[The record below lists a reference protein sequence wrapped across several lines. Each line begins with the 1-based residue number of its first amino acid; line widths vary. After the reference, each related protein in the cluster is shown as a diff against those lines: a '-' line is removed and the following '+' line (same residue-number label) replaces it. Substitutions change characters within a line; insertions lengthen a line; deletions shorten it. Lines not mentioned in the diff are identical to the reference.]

1 MKNRV
6 AGGHFLINNE
16 TAVGTKCRAKRIKTV
31 DGFGNQIKKRR
42 VQPESL
48 LFNAG
53 YIQLCRYAVG
63 TRDLLKIMSN
73 TLSERSLATAAI
85 LKTHRPYKNTLPM
98 PCGSTHSGFLTAAG
112 RIFL

>member
-63 TRDLLKIMSN
+63 TRDLLKIVVEVFFS
-73 TLSERSLATAAI
+73 API
-85 LKTHRPYKNTLPM
+85 LPVNRRKNHVQHP
-98 PCGSTHSGFLTAAG
+98 F
-112 RIFL
+112 